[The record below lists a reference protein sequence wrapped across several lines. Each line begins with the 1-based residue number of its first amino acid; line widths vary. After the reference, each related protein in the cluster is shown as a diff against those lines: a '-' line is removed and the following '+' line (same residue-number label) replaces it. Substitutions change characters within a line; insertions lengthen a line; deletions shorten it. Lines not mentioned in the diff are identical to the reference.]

1 MNENLNQPN
10 MITPNEPQKK
20 NNGGIIAIVI
30 IIVLIGIGA
39 FLILKKDNEP
49 VDNKKTET
57 KEESK
62 KEENKKEE
70 ISKPK
75 DEENKK
81 EEPIIEK
88 VWSGIYTSDNSTL
101 KIYQVDS
108 KEIRYDIDGDYF
120 VSGHATIN
128 GNKAT
133 GKIFSTYSF
142 ELNDKT
148 ISFTTDDED
157 IQNTT
162 FIKTNE
168 YSKED
173 YYKDN
178 LGDPKLVSSNFNG
191 IFENN
196 GTKIK
201 IYQKSEKEASI
212 LINSDDSYFSRD
224 IEIKDN
230 KLVLNDTFIDD
241 VETMEATIT
250 NGVLTIEGSSTDKDS
265 ILNKIKGSY
274 NKTKVYSID
283 DIIKD
288 NM

>member
-1 MNENLNQPN
+1 MNENLNQTN

-30 IIVLIGIGA
+30 AFIALLSVGA
-39 FLILKKDNEP
+39 FLLFKKDNEP
-49 VDNKKTET
+49 TNNKKTET
-57 KEESK
+57 KEE
-62 KEENKKEE
+62 NKKEE
-70 ISKPK
+70 TNKP
-75 DEENKK
+75 EEDKKEDDKK
-81 EEPIIEK
+81 EEPSIEK
-88 VWSGIYTSDNSTL
+88 VWSGIYSNDNSTL

-108 KEIRYDIDGDYF
+108 NEIRFDIEGDSYI
-120 VSGHATIN
+120 SGSATIN

-133 GKIFSTYSF
+133 GEIFSTYSF

-157 IQNTT
+157 IANAT
-162 FIKTNE
+162 FTKTND

-173 YYKDN
+173 FYKDN
-178 LGDPKLVSSNFNG
+178 IGDPTLVSSNING

-196 GTKIK
+196 GITIK
-201 IYQKSEKEASI
+201 IYQISETEASI
-212 LINSDDSYFSRD
+212 LINSDNSYFSRD

-230 KLVLNDTFIDD
+230 KLILNDTFLDD

-283 DIIKD
+283 DIIKE